1 MEEDSSHHQA
11 SSEESVRPHQRHN
24 NDDQDE
30 GHGRPPPPQ
39 QQRNNNEDAQGP
51 QPQPQQR
58 QDHGEARPPPRRND
72 RNEEEIFGKLKFT
85 MPKFQGEE
93 DPDAYLSW
101 VLKVDKIF
109 RIHNFSEAKKV
120 AMASLEF
127 EGYANVWW
135 EEVNKKREKEDLAPI
150 DTWEEMQ
157 EVMHTRFV
165 PTHHKR
171 DLFNKL
177 TQLKQSYK
185 SVEEYYKE
193 MHMTMMSANVDER
206 EEQTMAR
213 FLNGLN
219 IPVKR
224 IVEFLPYKNMV
235 ELLHQA
241 TRAERQ
247 VREDLASAKTKTF
260 FAARNAMNA
269 SSSIKNTSALAS
281 KDPPKQA
288 RSAIKTTSFK
298 PEQSTMS
305 SKASTGSSNITCF
318 KCGAQGHKSFECKNT
333 RVMITRDDG
342 DVEYLSEGEYEALVQ
357 AATTHEDDDL
367 EDQEQVLC
375 VHDASPSLVVTKVLT
390 THTLPNEDQRCNI
403 FQTRA
408 GINGKSI
415 KVIIDGGSCHN
426 LASTEL
432 CTKLNLPLR
441 KHPHPYHVQWLS
453 DNGNVK
459 IQHTVT
465 ISFKIGAYEDTVD
478 CDVVPMTVC
487 HMLLGRPWQYDK
499 KANHDGYTNAYSFK
513 VNDKTYILRPMTPSQ
528 VIADNAKA
536 LARAKE
542 ATITSELR
550 GERVIHQKESERQK
564 PYVSEMKSVL
574 LATKSEMREV
584 HHNPSTTLHYVL
596 ICKGPSE
603 ETNDLTN
610 IPSSL
615 LSLLKE
621 FQDVFPD
628 ELPHGLPPLRGIE
641 HRIDLIPGAPLP
653 NRAAYRTNPE
663 DTKEIQRQI
672 QDLLTKGYVRESL
685 SPCAVPVI
693 LVPKPDETQ
702 RMCMDCRPINAITVR
717 YRHPIPRLDDMLD
730 ELSGATIFSKID
742 LRSGY
747 HQIRM
752 AIGDEW
758 KTTFKT
764 KLGLYEWLVMP
775 FGLSNAPSTF
785 MRLMNHILRPL
796 IGKSVVVY
804 FDDILIYSK
813 TLEDH
818 VQHVREV
825 LCILRH
831 EKLYA
836 NLPKCTFAQNKLV
849 FLGFVVSANGIEVD
863 SSKVEAIHNWP
874 TPTNVGQVR
883 SFHGLAGF
891 YRRFVKDFSTIACP
905 LNELTKK
912 NVPFVWGKAQQ
923 KAFDELK
930 KRLTEAPL
938 LVLPDFAKTF
948 EIECDASGLGIGGVL
963 MQNGKPVAYY
973 NDGGSQKGEQRGATV
988 GPDHRAA
995 RPCALGA
1002 PQPLSPPFLR
1012 VLLRPENL
1020 SHIEDL
1026 TRGYSRLCG
1035 AENTREK
1042 RALRRAGIRRGN
1054 SLPEGEIDA
1063 IAIVI
1068 ERDIISII
1076 IIIISTIYT
1085 AITTA
1090 APRIS
1095 MNEVRKKLFTI
1106 SLSGK
1111 AAHWYKLLKN
1121 GDSIDWEDIVP
1132 LFYSKFYP
1140 PSEIHKDRNRIYN
1153 FWPHD
1158 GESIAQAWGRLKSLM
1173 LKCPIHELPGNV
1185 IIDNFYARLSFQDK
1199 TLLDTSCSG
1208 SFTRKNEEFKRDLL
1222 DRIQENT
1229 EGWENDKDR
1238 ESGITYDYKCIEAFM
1253 DTDKFRNMSATY
1265 GLDSQVVANL
1275 YKAFASHYEL
1285 PKKNFDK
1292 YHEPYKDKI
1301 DSSVNKCVVV
1311 ETVDNVIPEAY
1322 IEKTPFPAKMKEYS
1336 VISSAVN
1343 KSEKKPKEPE
1353 EQIKIEPAVAIV
1365 KDLVTENVEDGHIIF
1380 CEDASNIVS
1389 HPNKSKQVSVPMLSV
1404 RIGDHCYYGLC
1415 DIGASV
1421 SAIPYELYTEIM
1433 HEIGSCELEDIDVVI
1448 HLANRETISPIGIVR
1463 DVEVLCGKI
1472 KYPADFLV
1480 LGSAASDHCPIIFGR
1495 PFLNTCG
1502 AIIDCKKEKIL
1513 TRFAGEPYEFNF
1525 SKFTKT
1531 PYKVDLPSNDFKME
1545 QCASIVLVPNNPLQQ
1560 HLENS
1565 ESEAFRKERDEL
1577 EEIFLRQ
1584 PILKHD
1590 LPVEDL
1596 GTTPPPK
1603 EDPVFDLKPL
1613 PDNLKYA
1620 HIDDKKIY
1628 PVIIS
1633 SKLSEIEEER
1643 LLEIL
1648 KKHRGAIGYTLD
1660 DLKGISPSICQHAIN
1675 MEDDAKPVVEHQRRL
1690 IPKMKEVVRNEVLKL
1705 LEAGIIYPI
1714 ADSRWVSPVHCV
1726 PKKGGMTVVPNDN
1739 DELIPQRIV
1748 VGYRMCIDFRKVNKV
1763 TKKDHYPLPFIDQM
1777 LERLSKNTHFCFL
1790 DGYSGFSQIAV
1801 KAKDQEK
1808 TTFTCP
1814 YGTYAYRRMPF
1825 GLCNAPA
1832 TFQRCMSAI
1841 FHGFCESIVEV
1852 FMDDFSVYGNSF
1864 DNCLRN
1870 LDKVLQRCE
1879 ETNLVLNWEKCHF
1892 MVNEGIVLG
1901 HKISERGIEVDRAK
1915 VEAIE
1920 KMPYPRDVKGI
1931 RSVLG
1936 HAGFYR
1942 RFIKDFSKISKP
1954 LTNLL
1959 QKDVPFV
1966 FDDDCKEAFETLKK
1980 ALTTAPVV
1988 EPPDWNL
1995 PFEIMCDASDFAV
2008 GAVLGQRVDKKLNV
2022 IHYASKTLDAAQ
2034 RNYATTEKELLAVVF
2049 ACDKFRPYI
2058 VDSKVTIHT
2067 DHAAIRYLM
2076 TKKDAKPRLIRWVL
2090 LLQEFDLH
2098 IIDRKGADNPVAD
2111 NLSRLEN
2118 IAYDPVPVNDS
2129 FPNEQLA
2136 VIKGALPPALDL
2148 DSFPCVEEAI
2158 RVADEFCDQYRAL
2171 KREVEILQGGE
2182 PATSQNAGILL
2193 NSQHKAVTATF
2204 G

>member
-1 MEEDSSHHQA
+1 MGSLSAQGRASAIPVTSASFVLDSPTPPDPMDPIRCGSSEFVPYLKPPHSIPAESCNGMTATFGGVHFIIDSGGFLRLPRTNTSGSKASISAEDTLAATLEIPPRSVQGGSRGSFDLTTGRKKWRKDLHHGEEECTTPHPRQSERGQGDVQPIYGRARSPYLSATEQLEAPCYLHSYIDPKDGREKSSHLLRNCRHFQEIRRSVMISELKLHQEFA
-11 SSEESVRPHQRHN
+11 QWRRGQGLTAIHHN
-24 NDDQDE
+24 HNGTNFDSKE
-30 GHGRPPPPQ
+30 FR
-39 QQRNNNEDAQGP
+39 EFC
-51 QPQPQQR
+51 
-58 QDHGEARPPPRRND
+58 D
-72 RNEEEIFGKLKFT
+72 RGTKLKFASVAHPQT
-85 MPKFQGEE
+85 NGQVERINGLIG
-93 DPDAYLSW
+93 DG
-101 VLKVDKIF
+101 LKK
-109 RIHNFSEAKKV
+109 HLTGA
-120 AMASLEF
+120 
-127 EGYANVWW
+127 EGAW
-135 EEVNKKREKEDLAPI
+135 
-150 DTWEEMQ
+150 
-157 EVMHTRFV
+157 
-165 PTHHKR
+165 
-171 DLFNKL
+171 
-177 TQLKQSYK
+177 
-185 SVEEYYKE
+185 VEE
-193 MHMTMMSANVDER
+193 
-206 EEQTMAR
+206 
-213 FLNGLN
+213 
-219 IPVKR
+219 
-224 IVEFLPYKNMV
+224 LPS
-235 ELLHQA
+235 
-241 TRAERQ
+241 
-247 VREDLASAKTKTF
+247 REDL
-260 FAARNAMNA
+260 
-269 SSSIKNTSALAS
+269 
-281 KDPPKQA
+281 
-288 RSAIKTTSFK
+288 
-298 PEQSTMS
+298 
-305 SKASTGSSNITCF
+305 
-318 KCGAQGHKSFECKNT
+318 
-333 RVMITRDDG
+333 
-342 DVEYLSEGEYEALVQ
+342 
-357 AATTHEDDDL
+357 
-367 EDQEQVLC
+367 
-375 VHDASPSLVVTKVLT
+375 
-390 THTLPNEDQRCNI
+390 
-403 FQTRA
+403 
-408 GINGKSI
+408 
-415 KVIIDGGSCHN
+415 
-426 LASTEL
+426 
-432 CTKLNLPLR
+432 
-441 KHPHPYHVQWLS
+441 
-453 DNGNVK
+453 
-459 IQHTVT
+459 
-465 ISFKIGAYEDTVD
+465 
-478 CDVVPMTVC
+478 
-487 HMLLGRPWQYDK
+487 
-499 KANHDGYTNAYSFK
+499 
-513 VNDKTYILRPMTPSQ
+513 
-528 VIADNAKA
+528 
-536 LARAKE
+536 
-542 ATITSELR
+542 
-550 GERVIHQKESERQK
+550 
-564 PYVSEMKSVL
+564 
-574 LATKSEMREV
+574 TKS
-584 HHNPSTTLHYVL
+584 
-596 ICKGPSE
+596 
-603 ETNDLTN
+603 
-610 IPSSL
+610 
-615 LSLLKE
+615 
-621 FQDVFPD
+621 
-628 ELPHGLPPLRGIE
+628 
-641 HRIDLIPGAPLP
+641 
-653 NRAAYRTNPE
+653 
-663 DTKEIQRQI
+663 
-672 QDLLTKGYVRESL
+672 
-685 SPCAVPVI
+685 
-693 LVPKPDETQ
+693 
-702 RMCMDCRPINAITVR
+702 
-717 YRHPIPRLDDMLD
+717 
-730 ELSGATIFSKID
+730 
-742 LRSGY
+742 
-747 HQIRM
+747 
-752 AIGDEW
+752 
-758 KTTFKT
+758 
-764 KLGLYEWLVMP
+764 
-775 FGLSNAPSTF
+775 
-785 MRLMNHILRPL
+785 
-796 IGKSVVVY
+796 
-804 FDDILIYSK
+804 
-813 TLEDH
+813 
-818 VQHVREV
+818 
-825 LCILRH
+825 
-831 EKLYA
+831 
-836 NLPKCTFAQNKLV
+836 
-849 FLGFVVSANGIEVD
+849 
-863 SSKVEAIHNWP
+863 
-874 TPTNVGQVR
+874 
-883 SFHGLAGF
+883 
-891 YRRFVKDFSTIACP
+891 
-905 LNELTKK
+905 
-912 NVPFVWGKAQQ
+912 
-923 KAFDELK
+923 
-930 KRLTEAPL
+930 
-938 LVLPDFAKTF
+938 
-948 EIECDASGLGIGGVL
+948 
-963 MQNGKPVAYY
+963 
-973 NDGGSQKGEQRGATV
+973 
-988 GPDHRAA
+988 
-995 RPCALGA
+995 
-1002 PQPLSPPFLR
+1002 
-1012 VLLRPENL
+1012 
-1020 SHIEDL
+1020 
-1026 TRGYSRLCG
+1026 YSRLCG

-1068 ERDIISII
+1068 ELDIISII

-1090 APRIS
+1090 APRHRCNNLGIS

-1140 PSEIHKDRNRIYN
+1140 PN
-1153 FWPHD
+1153 
-1158 GESIAQAWGRLKSLM
+1158 
-1173 LKCPIHELPGNV
+1173 
-1185 IIDNFYARLSFQDK
+1185 K

-1208 SFTRKNEEFKRDLL
+1208 SFTRNKEEFKRDLL

-1238 ESGITYDYKCIEAFM
+1238 ESGIIYDYKCIEAFM

-1292 YHEPYKDKI
+1292 YHEPYKDKV
-1301 DSSVNKCVVV
+1301 DSSVNKCVVI

-1353 EQIKIEPAVAIV
+1353 EQIKIEPVVAIV

-1389 HPNKSKQVSVPMLSV
+1389 HPNKPKQVSVPMLSV

-1480 LGSAASDHCPIIFGR
+1480 LGSAA
-1495 PFLNTCG
+1495 N
-1502 AIIDCKKEKIL
+1502 CKKEKIL

-1531 PYKVDLPSNDFKME
+1531 PYKADLPSNDFKME

-1603 EDPVFDLKPL
+1603 EDHVFDLKPL

-1675 MEDDAKPVVEHQRRL
+1675 MEDDAKPVVEHQHRL

-2008 GAVLGQRVDKKLNV
+2008 GAVLGQRVDKKLN
-2022 IHYASKTLDAAQ
+2022 
-2034 RNYATTEKELLAVVF
+2034 
-2049 ACDKFRPYI
+2049 FRPYI

-2171 KREVEILQGGE
+2171 KREVEILQE
-2182 PATSQNAGILL
+2182 ENQRLRRMLEYYSNPSTRPSPPHSDNNESFQVLVQNYKIEKLKLKEILMKREKKP
-2193 NSQHKAVTATF
+2193 SPSSPKE
-2204 G
+2204 

>member
-1 MEEDSSHHQA
+1 IKHRSQDSAGKST
-11 SSEESVRPHQRHN
+11 VRTQYF
-24 NDDQDE
+24 
-30 GHGRPPPPQ
+30 GR
-39 QQRNNNEDAQGP
+39 
-51 QPQPQQR
+51 
-58 QDHGEARPPPRRND
+58 
-72 RNEEEIFGKLKFT
+72 
-85 MPKFQGEE
+85 
-93 DPDAYLSW
+93 
-101 VLKVDKIF
+101 
-109 RIHNFSEAKKV
+109 
-120 AMASLEF
+120 
-127 EGYANVWW
+127 
-135 EEVNKKREKEDLAPI
+135 
-150 DTWEEMQ
+150 
-157 EVMHTRFV
+157 
-165 PTHHKR
+165 
-171 DLFNKL
+171 
-177 TQLKQSYK
+177 
-185 SVEEYYKE
+185 
-193 MHMTMMSANVDER
+193 
-206 EEQTMAR
+206 
-213 FLNGLN
+213 
-219 IPVKR
+219 
-224 IVEFLPYKNMV
+224 
-235 ELLHQA
+235 
-241 TRAERQ
+241 
-247 VREDLASAKTKTF
+247 
-260 FAARNAMNA
+260 
-269 SSSIKNTSALAS
+269 
-281 KDPPKQA
+281 
-288 RSAIKTTSFK
+288 
-298 PEQSTMS
+298 STMEGNFT
-305 SKASTGSSNITCF
+305 KIPIF
-318 KCGAQGHKSFECKNT
+318 P
-333 RVMITRDDG
+333 DDG
-342 DVEYLSEGEYEALVQ
+342 GSEGEEERGHVG
-357 AATTHEDDDL
+357 
-367 EDQEQVLC
+367 
-375 VHDASPSLVVTKVLT
+375 
-390 THTLPNEDQRCNI
+390 
-403 FQTRA
+403 QTRA
-408 GINGKSI
+408 RPRPGRATLCS
-415 KVIIDGGSCHN
+415 GG
-426 LASTEL
+426 
-432 CTKLNLPLR
+432 P
-441 KHPHPYHVQWLS
+441 
-453 DNGNVK
+453 
-459 IQHTVT
+459 
-465 ISFKIGAYEDTVD
+465 
-478 CDVVPMTVC
+478 
-487 HMLLGRPWQYDK
+487 RP
-499 KANHDGYTNAYSFK
+499 F
-513 VNDKTYILRPMTPSQ
+513 
-528 VIADNAKA
+528 
-536 LARAKE
+536 
-542 ATITSELR
+542 
-550 GERVIHQKESERQK
+550 
-564 PYVSEMKSVL
+564 
-574 LATKSEMREV
+574 
-584 HHNPSTTLHYVL
+584 
-596 ICKGPSE
+596 
-603 ETNDLTN
+603 
-610 IPSSL
+610 
-615 LSLLKE
+615 
-621 FQDVFPD
+621 
-628 ELPHGLPPLRGIE
+628 
-641 HRIDLIPGAPLP
+641 
-653 NRAAYRTNPE
+653 
-663 DTKEIQRQI
+663 
-672 QDLLTKGYVRESL
+672 
-685 SPCAVPVI
+685 
-693 LVPKPDETQ
+693 
-702 RMCMDCRPINAITVR
+702 
-717 YRHPIPRLDDMLD
+717 
-730 ELSGATIFSKID
+730 
-742 LRSGY
+742 
-747 HQIRM
+747 
-752 AIGDEW
+752 
-758 KTTFKT
+758 
-764 KLGLYEWLVMP
+764 
-775 FGLSNAPSTF
+775 
-785 MRLMNHILRPL
+785 
-796 IGKSVVVY
+796 
-804 FDDILIYSK
+804 
-813 TLEDH
+813 
-818 VQHVREV
+818 
-825 LCILRH
+825 
-831 EKLYA
+831 
-836 NLPKCTFAQNKLV
+836 
-849 FLGFVVSANGIEVD
+849 
-863 SSKVEAIHNWP
+863 
-874 TPTNVGQVR
+874 
-883 SFHGLAGF
+883 
-891 YRRFVKDFSTIACP
+891 
-905 LNELTKK
+905 
-912 NVPFVWGKAQQ
+912 
-923 KAFDELK
+923 
-930 KRLTEAPL
+930 
-938 LVLPDFAKTF
+938 
-948 EIECDASGLGIGGVL
+948 
-963 MQNGKPVAYY
+963 
-973 NDGGSQKGEQRGATV
+973 
-988 GPDHRAA
+988 
-995 RPCALGA
+995 
-1002 PQPLSPPFLR
+1002 SPPFLR

-1020 SHIEDL
+1020 SHREDL
-1026 TRGYSRLCG
+1026 TKGYSRLRG
-1035 AENTREK
+1035 GEHQRE
-1042 RALRRAGIRRGN
+1042 RALRRAGIRGN

-1090 APRIS
+1090 APRHRCSNSGIS

-1238 ESGITYDYKCIEAFM
+1238 ESGIIYDYKCIEAFM

-1275 YKAFASHYEL
+1275 YRAFASHYEL

-1301 DSSVNKCVVV
+1301 DSSVNKCVVI

-1343 KSEKKPKEPE
+1343 KSEKKPREPE

-1777 LERLSKNTHFCFL
+1777 LER
-1790 DGYSGFSQIAV
+1790 
-1801 KAKDQEK
+1801 
-1808 TTFTCP
+1808 
-1814 YGTYAYRRMPF
+1814 
-1825 GLCNAPA
+1825 
-1832 TFQRCMSAI
+1832 CMSAI

-1980 ALTTAPVV
+1980 ALTTAPIV

-2118 IAYDPVPVNDS
+2118 IAYDPVHVNDS

-2136 VIKGALPPALDL
+2136 VIKV
-2148 DSFPCVEEAI
+2148 SSRESPCTMASNNKDKEPLKENIQDPELKKEDAREDEEEVEEAPQEHQQAT
-2158 RVADEFCDQYRAL
+2158 VASIGVISNPSNVKRSARIATGGAVPRHYLAPRTSSPSHYNPYRNLIYDRQTERTPKVVLPSNWDINRSDTA
-2171 KREVEILQGGE
+2171 GE
-2182 PATSQNAGILL
+2182 KEPEAEEWGNNSKSWDSPSDRLL
-2193 NSQHKAVTATF
+2193 NRVEHNSEMIRNLIYRIDELQELIEKLVKNPSPPSPKE
-2204 G
+2204 

>member
-1 MEEDSSHHQA
+1 MLKDCPK
-11 SSEESVRPHQRHN
+11 RKN
-24 NDDQDE
+24 
-30 GHGRPPPPQ
+30 GG
-39 QQRNNNEDAQGP
+39 G
-51 QPQPQQR
+51 QPGGGGSRGGNTGGNWKNKKP
-58 QDHGEARPPPRRND
+58 
-72 RNEEEIFGKLKFT
+72 FGKLNCT
-85 MPKFQGEE
+85 
-93 DPDAYLSW
+93 
-101 VLKVDKIF
+101 
-109 RIHNFSEAKKV
+109 
-120 AMASLEF
+120 SLE
-127 EGYANVWW
+127 
-135 EEVNKKREKEDLAPI
+135 EVVNSDQAVI
-150 DTWEEMQ
+150 
-157 EVMHTRFV
+157 
-165 PTHHKR
+165 
-171 DLFNKL
+171 DLFILPMKDIDVILGMNWLEENGALIDCTHKTVSLKSPGGERIIYQGDKHTQIEVELKL
-177 TQLKQSYK
+177 NSM
-185 SVEEYYKE
+185 KE
-193 MHMTMMSANVDER
+193 VKPED
-206 EEQTMAR
+206 
-213 FLNGLN
+213 
-219 IPVKR
+219 IPV
-224 IVEFLPYKNMV
+224 
-235 ELLHQA
+235 
-241 TRAERQ
+241 
-247 VREDLASAKTKTF
+247 
-260 FAARNAMNA
+260 
-269 SSSIKNTSALAS
+269 
-281 KDPPKQA
+281 
-288 RSAIKTTSFK
+288 
-298 PEQSTMS
+298 
-305 SKASTGSSNITCF
+305 
-318 KCGAQGHKSFECKNT
+318 
-333 RVMITRDDG
+333 
-342 DVEYLSEGEYEALVQ
+342 
-357 AATTHEDDDL
+357 
-367 EDQEQVLC
+367 
-375 VHDASPSLVVTKVLT
+375 
-390 THTLPNEDQRCNI
+390 
-403 FQTRA
+403 
-408 GINGKSI
+408 
-415 KVIIDGGSCHN
+415 
-426 LASTEL
+426 
-432 CTKLNLPLR
+432 
-441 KHPHPYHVQWLS
+441 
-453 DNGNVK
+453 
-459 IQHTVT
+459 
-465 ISFKIGAYEDTVD
+465 
-478 CDVVPMTVC
+478 
-487 HMLLGRPWQYDK
+487 
-499 KANHDGYTNAYSFK
+499 
-513 VNDKTYILRPMTPSQ
+513 VN
-528 VIADNAKA
+528 
-536 LARAKE
+536 
-542 ATITSELR
+542 
-550 GERVIHQKESERQK
+550 
-564 PYVSEMKSVL
+564 
-574 LATKSEMREV
+574 
-584 HHNPSTTLHYVL
+584 
-596 ICKGPSE
+596 
-603 ETNDLTN
+603 
-610 IPSSL
+610 
-615 LSLLKE
+615 E
-621 FQDVFPD
+621 FQDVFPK
-628 ELPHGLPPLRGIE
+628 ELPGMPPDREIE
-641 HRIDLIPGAPLP
+641 FTIDLIPGTAPIAKAPYKMGPKELKELKEQLDDLEQKGFIQESISPSGSPVIFVDKRDGGRRMCGDYRNLNNVTIKNKYPLP
-653 NRAAYRTNPE
+653 R
-663 DTKEIQRQI
+663 I
-672 QDLLTKGYVRESL
+672 QDLFDQVR
-685 SPCAVPVI
+685 
-693 LVPKPDETQ
+693 
-702 RMCMDCRPINAITVR
+702 
-717 YRHPIPRLDDMLD
+717 
-730 ELSGATIFSKID
+730 GAGVFSKID

-747 HQIRM
+747 HQIK
-752 AIGDEW
+752 IKKEDVP
-758 KTTFKT
+758 KTAFVSRY
-764 KLGLYEWLVMP
+764 GHHEYLVVP
-775 FGLSNAPSTF
+775 FGLTNAPAIF
-785 MRLMNHILRPL
+785 MNLMNKIFMPCLDKFV
-796 IGKSVVVY
+796 IV
-804 FDDILIYSK
+804 FIDDILIYSK
-813 TLEDH
+813 DKAEHAEHLRIVLQTL
-818 VQHVREV
+818 RE
-825 LCILRH
+825 H
-831 EKLYA
+831 QLYA
-836 NLPKCTFAQNKLV
+836 KFSKCEFWLDQV
-849 FLGFVVSANGIEVD
+849 EFLGHVISKDGIAVNP
-863 SSKVEAIHNWP
+863 SKVASVLDWEAP
-874 TPTNVGQVR
+874 KNVKEIRG
-883 SFHGLAGF
+883 FLGMAGY
-891 YRRFVKDFSTIACP
+891 YRRFIEGFSKIAGP
-905 LNELTKK
+905 MTKLLRK
-912 NVPFVWGKAQQ
+912 NTPFVWSDECEKSFQTLKEKLTTAPVLAVPEDGKDYTVLRCIQTWIGMCTHARPER
-923 KAFDELK
+923 KANVVADALSRKSTGGIEPEISPELK
-930 KRLTEAPL
+930 KEISQAQIQLWEKEAHEGLSALQVADEMNVNLKNEIIMGQLDDPFIVEEMRRIDEGRPSEFHRGEMGSLWFQKRICVPDIEIKEVILREAHQTPYSIHPGSTKMYMDLKELFWWNNMKREIAQYVAECHTCQRVKAEHQSPAGKLQPLPIPEWKWEEIGMDFITGLPMTNKKKDMIWVIVDRLTKSAHFLAVNQQDKGEKLIDLYIKEIVSKHGVPKKIVSDRGSVFTSAFWKQLHEALGSKLDYSTAYHPQTGGQTERTNQILEDMLRACALDFGGSWEEHLPL
-938 LVLPDFAKTF
+938 AEFSYNNSYQSSIKMAPFEALYGRKCRSPICWYEAGSSKEFNPDYVKEKQHIIDIIRDRLKIAQSRQKSYADQKRRTWEPQVGDMVYLKTPDEPVSHAELELQPDLTYIEKPAKILEESWKQLRNKAIKYCKIQWKHHPEREATWEKEEDLRETYPELF
-948 EIECDASGLGIGGVL
+948 R
-963 MQNGKPVAYY
+963 YY
-973 NDGGSQKGEQRGATV
+973 NHNFGTKFSLRGKGCNVPEQR
-988 GPDHRAA
+988 
-995 RPCALGA
+995 
-1002 PQPLSPPFLR
+1002 
-1012 VLLRPENL
+1012 
-1020 SHIEDL
+1020 
-1026 TRGYSRLCG
+1026 TR
-1035 AENTREK
+1035 
-1042 RALRRAGIRRGN
+1042 
-1054 SLPEGEIDA
+1054 
-1063 IAIVI
+1063 
-1068 ERDIISII
+1068 
-1076 IIIISTIYT
+1076 
-1085 AITTA
+1085 
-1090 APRIS
+1090 
-1095 MNEVRKKLFTI
+1095 
-1106 SLSGK
+1106 
-1111 AAHWYKLLKN
+1111 
-1121 GDSIDWEDIVP
+1121 
-1132 LFYSKFYP
+1132 
-1140 PSEIHKDRNRIYN
+1140 
-1153 FWPHD
+1153 
-1158 GESIAQAWGRLKSLM
+1158 
-1173 LKCPIHELPGNV
+1173 
-1185 IIDNFYARLSFQDK
+1185 
-1199 TLLDTSCSG
+1199 
-1208 SFTRKNEEFKRDLL
+1208 FKRDLL

-1238 ESGITYDYKCIEAFM
+1238 ES
-1253 DTDKFRNMSATY
+1253 
-1265 GLDSQVVANL
+1265 
-1275 YKAFASHYEL
+1275 
-1285 PKKNFDK
+1285 
-1292 YHEPYKDKI
+1292 
-1301 DSSVNKCVVV
+1301 
-1311 ETVDNVIPEAY
+1311 AY

-1389 HPNKSKQVSVPMLSV
+1389 HPNKPKQVSVPMLSV

-1463 DVEVLCGKI
+1463 DVEVLC
-1472 KYPADFLV
+1472 
-1480 LGSAASDHCPIIFGR
+1480 
-1495 PFLNTCG
+1495 
-1502 AIIDCKKEKIL
+1502 DCKKEKIL

-1531 PYKVDLPSNDFKME
+1531 PYKADLPSNDFKME

-1577 EEIFLRQ
+1577 EEIFRRQ

-1675 MEDDAKPVVEHQRRL
+1675 MEEDAKPVVEHQRRL

-2008 GAVLGQRVDKKLNV
+2008 GAVLGQRVDKKLN
-2022 IHYASKTLDAAQ
+2022 
-2034 RNYATTEKELLAVVF
+2034 
-2049 ACDKFRPYI
+2049 FRPYI

-2171 KREVEILQGGE
+2171 RREVEILQEENQRLRRMLEYYSNPSTRPSPPHSGNNE
-2182 PATSQNAGILL
+2182 SLQVLVQNCKIEKLKLKEILMKREK
-2193 NSQHKAVTATF
+2193 NPSPSSPKE
-2204 G
+2204 

>member
-1 MEEDSSHHQA
+1 
-11 SSEESVRPHQRHN
+11 
-24 NDDQDE
+24 
-30 GHGRPPPPQ
+30 
-39 QQRNNNEDAQGP
+39 
-51 QPQPQQR
+51 
-58 QDHGEARPPPRRND
+58 
-72 RNEEEIFGKLKFT
+72 
-85 MPKFQGEE
+85 
-93 DPDAYLSW
+93 
-101 VLKVDKIF
+101 
-109 RIHNFSEAKKV
+109 
-120 AMASLEF
+120 
-127 EGYANVWW
+127 
-135 EEVNKKREKEDLAPI
+135 
-150 DTWEEMQ
+150 
-157 EVMHTRFV
+157 
-165 PTHHKR
+165 
-171 DLFNKL
+171 
-177 TQLKQSYK
+177 
-185 SVEEYYKE
+185 
-193 MHMTMMSANVDER
+193 
-206 EEQTMAR
+206 
-213 FLNGLN
+213 
-219 IPVKR
+219 
-224 IVEFLPYKNMV
+224 
-235 ELLHQA
+235 
-241 TRAERQ
+241 
-247 VREDLASAKTKTF
+247 
-260 FAARNAMNA
+260 
-269 SSSIKNTSALAS
+269 
-281 KDPPKQA
+281 
-288 RSAIKTTSFK
+288 
-298 PEQSTMS
+298 
-305 SKASTGSSNITCF
+305 
-318 KCGAQGHKSFECKNT
+318 
-333 RVMITRDDG
+333 
-342 DVEYLSEGEYEALVQ
+342 
-357 AATTHEDDDL
+357 
-367 EDQEQVLC
+367 
-375 VHDASPSLVVTKVLT
+375 
-390 THTLPNEDQRCNI
+390 
-403 FQTRA
+403 
-408 GINGKSI
+408 
-415 KVIIDGGSCHN
+415 
-426 LASTEL
+426 
-432 CTKLNLPLR
+432 
-441 KHPHPYHVQWLS
+441 
-453 DNGNVK
+453 
-459 IQHTVT
+459 
-465 ISFKIGAYEDTVD
+465 
-478 CDVVPMTVC
+478 
-487 HMLLGRPWQYDK
+487 
-499 KANHDGYTNAYSFK
+499 
-513 VNDKTYILRPMTPSQ
+513 
-528 VIADNAKA
+528 
-536 LARAKE
+536 
-542 ATITSELR
+542 
-550 GERVIHQKESERQK
+550 
-564 PYVSEMKSVL
+564 
-574 LATKSEMREV
+574 
-584 HHNPSTTLHYVL
+584 
-596 ICKGPSE
+596 
-603 ETNDLTN
+603 
-610 IPSSL
+610 
-615 LSLLKE
+615 
-621 FQDVFPD
+621 
-628 ELPHGLPPLRGIE
+628 
-641 HRIDLIPGAPLP
+641 
-653 NRAAYRTNPE
+653 
-663 DTKEIQRQI
+663 
-672 QDLLTKGYVRESL
+672 
-685 SPCAVPVI
+685 
-693 LVPKPDETQ
+693 
-702 RMCMDCRPINAITVR
+702 
-717 YRHPIPRLDDMLD
+717 
-730 ELSGATIFSKID
+730 
-742 LRSGY
+742 
-747 HQIRM
+747 
-752 AIGDEW
+752 
-758 KTTFKT
+758 
-764 KLGLYEWLVMP
+764 
-775 FGLSNAPSTF
+775 
-785 MRLMNHILRPL
+785 
-796 IGKSVVVY
+796 
-804 FDDILIYSK
+804 
-813 TLEDH
+813 
-818 VQHVREV
+818 
-825 LCILRH
+825 
-831 EKLYA
+831 
-836 NLPKCTFAQNKLV
+836 
-849 FLGFVVSANGIEVD
+849 
-863 SSKVEAIHNWP
+863 
-874 TPTNVGQVR
+874 
-883 SFHGLAGF
+883 
-891 YRRFVKDFSTIACP
+891 
-905 LNELTKK
+905 
-912 NVPFVWGKAQQ
+912 
-923 KAFDELK
+923 
-930 KRLTEAPL
+930 
-938 LVLPDFAKTF
+938 
-948 EIECDASGLGIGGVL
+948 
-963 MQNGKPVAYY
+963 
-973 NDGGSQKGEQRGATV
+973 DGGSQKGKKRGAKV
-988 GPDHRAA
+988 GPDHGA
-995 RPCALGA
+995 RGPCAPPCGVGA

-1012 VLLRPENL
+1012 TPLSRKPKPEGGPHEEL
-1020 SHIEDL
+1020 QPP
-1026 TRGYSRLCG
+1026 RG

-1054 SLPEGEIDA
+1054 SLPEGENA

-1068 ERDIISII
+1068 ERDIISIII

-1208 SFTRKNEEFKRDLL
+1208 SFTRNKEEFKRDLL

-1238 ESGITYDYKCIEAFM
+1238 ESGIIYDYKCIEAFM

-1292 YHEPYKDKI
+1292 YHEPYKDKV
-1301 DSSVNKCVVV
+1301 DSSVNKCVVI

-1389 HPNKSKQVSVPMLSV
+1389 HPNKPKQVSVPMLSV

-1531 PYKVDLPSNDFKME
+1531 PYKADLPSNDFKME

-1675 MEDDAKPVVEHQRRL
+1675 MEEDAKPVVEHQRRL

-1748 VGYRMCIDFRKVNKV
+1748 VG
-1763 TKKDHYPLPFIDQM
+1763 
-1777 LERLSKNTHFCFL
+1777 
-1790 DGYSGFSQIAV
+1790 
-1801 KAKDQEK
+1801 
-1808 TTFTCP
+1808 
-1814 YGTYAYRRMPF
+1814 
-1825 GLCNAPA
+1825 
-1832 TFQRCMSAI
+1832 
-1841 FHGFCESIVEV
+1841 
-1852 FMDDFSVYGNSF
+1852 
-1864 DNCLRN
+1864 
-1870 LDKVLQRCE
+1870 
-1879 ETNLVLNWEKCHF
+1879 
-1892 MVNEGIVLG
+1892 
-1901 HKISERGIEVDRAK
+1901 
-1915 VEAIE
+1915 
-1920 KMPYPRDVKGI
+1920 
-1931 RSVLG
+1931 
-1936 HAGFYR
+1936 

-2118 IAYDPVPVNDS
+2118 IAYDPIPVNDS

-2136 VIKGALPPALDL
+2136 VIKVSSRESPWICFGSRSTMSSSGTQK
-2148 DSFPCVEEAI
+2148 DSFFEDVVNPYMNE
-2158 RVADEFCDQYRAL
+2158 L
-2171 KREVEILQGGE
+2171 KMHPKELLLVDGELQIKDVQGPKGEGSLEDRMEKLEQEVFNYKKMAEREVDIFHKIVSELIDGHKKETAKLWDDIFSLHDTTNKLQAQLYDVHNQNCEYENRFKRISHAASFRFPETKMSFVDGGPLPWKSDDDKDSPSSPKE
-2182 PATSQNAGILL
+2182 
-2193 NSQHKAVTATF
+2193 
-2204 G
+2204 

>member
-1 MEEDSSHHQA
+1 
-11 SSEESVRPHQRHN
+11 
-24 NDDQDE
+24 
-30 GHGRPPPPQ
+30 
-39 QQRNNNEDAQGP
+39 
-51 QPQPQQR
+51 
-58 QDHGEARPPPRRND
+58 
-72 RNEEEIFGKLKFT
+72 
-85 MPKFQGEE
+85 
-93 DPDAYLSW
+93 
-101 VLKVDKIF
+101 
-109 RIHNFSEAKKV
+109 
-120 AMASLEF
+120 
-127 EGYANVWW
+127 
-135 EEVNKKREKEDLAPI
+135 
-150 DTWEEMQ
+150 
-157 EVMHTRFV
+157 
-165 PTHHKR
+165 
-171 DLFNKL
+171 
-177 TQLKQSYK
+177 
-185 SVEEYYKE
+185 
-193 MHMTMMSANVDER
+193 
-206 EEQTMAR
+206 
-213 FLNGLN
+213 
-219 IPVKR
+219 
-224 IVEFLPYKNMV
+224 
-235 ELLHQA
+235 
-241 TRAERQ
+241 
-247 VREDLASAKTKTF
+247 
-260 FAARNAMNA
+260 
-269 SSSIKNTSALAS
+269 
-281 KDPPKQA
+281 
-288 RSAIKTTSFK
+288 
-298 PEQSTMS
+298 
-305 SKASTGSSNITCF
+305 
-318 KCGAQGHKSFECKNT
+318 
-333 RVMITRDDG
+333 
-342 DVEYLSEGEYEALVQ
+342 
-357 AATTHEDDDL
+357 
-367 EDQEQVLC
+367 
-375 VHDASPSLVVTKVLT
+375 
-390 THTLPNEDQRCNI
+390 
-403 FQTRA
+403 
-408 GINGKSI
+408 
-415 KVIIDGGSCHN
+415 
-426 LASTEL
+426 
-432 CTKLNLPLR
+432 
-441 KHPHPYHVQWLS
+441 
-453 DNGNVK
+453 
-459 IQHTVT
+459 
-465 ISFKIGAYEDTVD
+465 
-478 CDVVPMTVC
+478 
-487 HMLLGRPWQYDK
+487 
-499 KANHDGYTNAYSFK
+499 
-513 VNDKTYILRPMTPSQ
+513 
-528 VIADNAKA
+528 
-536 LARAKE
+536 
-542 ATITSELR
+542 
-550 GERVIHQKESERQK
+550 
-564 PYVSEMKSVL
+564 
-574 LATKSEMREV
+574 
-584 HHNPSTTLHYVL
+584 
-596 ICKGPSE
+596 
-603 ETNDLTN
+603 
-610 IPSSL
+610 
-615 LSLLKE
+615 
-621 FQDVFPD
+621 
-628 ELPHGLPPLRGIE
+628 
-641 HRIDLIPGAPLP
+641 
-653 NRAAYRTNPE
+653 
-663 DTKEIQRQI
+663 
-672 QDLLTKGYVRESL
+672 
-685 SPCAVPVI
+685 
-693 LVPKPDETQ
+693 
-702 RMCMDCRPINAITVR
+702 
-717 YRHPIPRLDDMLD
+717 
-730 ELSGATIFSKID
+730 
-742 LRSGY
+742 
-747 HQIRM
+747 
-752 AIGDEW
+752 
-758 KTTFKT
+758 
-764 KLGLYEWLVMP
+764 
-775 FGLSNAPSTF
+775 
-785 MRLMNHILRPL
+785 
-796 IGKSVVVY
+796 
-804 FDDILIYSK
+804 
-813 TLEDH
+813 
-818 VQHVREV
+818 
-825 LCILRH
+825 
-831 EKLYA
+831 
-836 NLPKCTFAQNKLV
+836 
-849 FLGFVVSANGIEVD
+849 
-863 SSKVEAIHNWP
+863 
-874 TPTNVGQVR
+874 
-883 SFHGLAGF
+883 
-891 YRRFVKDFSTIACP
+891 
-905 LNELTKK
+905 
-912 NVPFVWGKAQQ
+912 
-923 KAFDELK
+923 
-930 KRLTEAPL
+930 
-938 LVLPDFAKTF
+938 
-948 EIECDASGLGIGGVL
+948 
-963 MQNGKPVAYY
+963 
-973 NDGGSQKGEQRGATV
+973 
-988 GPDHRAA
+988 
-995 RPCALGA
+995 
-1002 PQPLSPPFLR
+1002 
-1012 VLLRPENL
+1012 
-1020 SHIEDL
+1020 
-1026 TRGYSRLCG
+1026 
-1035 AENTREK
+1035 
-1042 RALRRAGIRRGN
+1042 
-1054 SLPEGEIDA
+1054 
-1063 IAIVI
+1063 
-1068 ERDIISII
+1068 
-1076 IIIISTIYT
+1076 
-1085 AITTA
+1085 
-1090 APRIS
+1090 IS

-1238 ESGITYDYKCIEAFM
+1238 ESGIIYDYKCIETFM

-1675 MEDDAKPVVEHQRRL
+1675 MEEDAKPVVEHQRRL

-2136 VIKGALPPALDL
+2136 VIKYLPPTFSAQQRRKFFYDLRHYFWDDPHLYKEGVLGLQVQRCVPEYEQQEILNKCHGSVYGGHHAGDRTAQKVLQSGFYWPTLFKDARKFILSCDECQRMVARTSSVLMGNGSRASVRGVGTVDLKFTSGKTIQLKNVQHELFPEPTMAIEHFENPVEDDNEAPKRSKRQRTAKSFGHDFIVYLVDDTPTSISEAYASQDADYWKEAVRSEMDSILANGTWEVTDRPYGCKPVGCKWVFKKKLRPDGTIEKYKARLVAKGYTQKEGEDFFDTYSPVARLTTIRVLLSLAASHGLLVHQMDVKTAFLNGELEEEIYMEQPDGFVVDGQEGKVCKLLKSLYGLKQAPKQWHEKFERTLTAEGFVVNEADKCVYYRHGGGEGVILCLYVDDILIFGTSLNVIKEVKEFLSRCFEMKDLGVADVILNIKLLKDDDGGITLLQSHYVEKILSRFGYSDCKSSPTPYDPSVIIRYADKPPFKPLPPKEGSEEREEEKKKKKGTKKKKKKKENKKKEVTAYPRVNEITLGNRKYVAPNDYCDNESEYDDLPMPFTYISDHDLNEHTTFDITNLWETNSENDNNCHSVSTIHASSHNDIESSKLGEEVFENPFATGHYVLDTSPSNNNDGMGPIFARSFQKTEDLTKWGHEEARGCRRGPSPGRADLPPGALVWPLALTFRLLKAPVAKPPVPRATIRKTLQRRRAANPISGIQEIASGTL
-2148 DSFPCVEEAI
+2148 PRGDSSP
-2158 RVADEFCDQYRAL
+2158 
-2171 KREVEILQGGE
+2171 GGLFIAMIASGVMSE
-2182 PATSQNAGILL
+2182 
-2193 NSQHKAVTATF
+2193 
-2204 G
+2204 